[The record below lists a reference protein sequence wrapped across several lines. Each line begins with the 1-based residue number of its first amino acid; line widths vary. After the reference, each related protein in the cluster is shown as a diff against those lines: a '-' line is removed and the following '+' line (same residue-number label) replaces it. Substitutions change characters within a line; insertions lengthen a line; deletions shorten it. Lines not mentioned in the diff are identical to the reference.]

1 MITYRRATT
10 QDIPDLIRLR
20 KTQLSDEG
28 QDITSMDIDDEM
40 ERYFKDAFASGRFTE
55 FLAMDGDEI
64 VGIGAL
70 VICDFPPSYANAT
83 GRRAY
88 IANMYTAK
96 THRRQ
101 GIAHEMIARC
111 KELAHAQGVTQF
123 FLIASTMGKPVY
135 QSVGFHE
142 NPTWLTN

>member
-1 MITYRRATT
+1 MITYRKATEK
-10 QDIPDLIRLR
+10 DIPDLIRLR

-40 ERYFKDAFASGRFTE
+40 HRYFTDAFASGRFTE
-55 FLAMDGDEI
+55 FLAEDEGEI
-64 VGIGAL
+64 VGTGAL
-70 VICDFPPSYANAT
+70 IIFDFPPSYANAT

-96 THRRQ
+96 SHRRR
-101 GIAHEMIARC
+101 GIAHEMISRC
-111 KELAHAQGVTQF
+111 KQLAFSQGVTQF

-135 QSVGFHE
+135 ESVGFHE
-142 NPTWLTN
+142 NPTWLTL